1 MGSEMC
7 IRDSHTTTAA
17 ALPTPTSPVSQPGYV
32 IYSVNAQNLLHY
44 ITVTCC
50 TCCTLQVKCKMPLFT
65 CHVWQDSAYTVYVR
79 AVHVHV
85 YMHILRAVR
94 GVRLCGVACV
104 RRDLA
109 THLTEDK
116 SCNAFGRTPQ
126 TAGQRA
132 GAAWHVKRGEAM

>member
-1 MGSEMC
+1 MARQC
-7 IRDSHTTTAA
+7 VHT
-17 ALPTPTSPVSQPGYV
+17 VY
-32 IYSVNAQNLLHY
+32 
-44 ITVTCC
+44 
-50 TCCTLQVKCKMPLFT
+50 M
-65 CHVWQDSAYTVYVR
+65 YVR

-116 SCNAFGRTPQ
+116 SCMHSVEPQQANARAPPGMYSKTRGGDVCVKCKTPNRF
-126 TAGQRA
+126 TCNYCKL
-132 GAAWHVKRGEAM
+132 HVKCKM